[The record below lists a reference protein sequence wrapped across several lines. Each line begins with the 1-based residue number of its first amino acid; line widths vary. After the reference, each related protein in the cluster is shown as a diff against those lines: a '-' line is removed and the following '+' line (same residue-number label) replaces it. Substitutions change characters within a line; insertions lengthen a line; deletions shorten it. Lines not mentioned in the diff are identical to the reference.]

1 MEQRYR
7 QDSGEGKN
15 EKNSFR
21 RQHWGVRQEC
31 YCTLLGNQAKP
42 VKAYLLLP
50 SLEQKRFMTSVFVDE
65 YFFLADQI
73 KALNVRLSFFV
84 VQPLALNIC
93 AISNAYDTKPSTPEL
108 IRKPRH
114 SKPVNTPYGIVR
126 GMRLFIRGYRRTV
139 KGKLLRLS

>member
-7 QDSGEGKN
+7 QDSGKG
-15 EKNSFR
+15 KNSFR

-31 YCTLLGNQAKP
+31 YCSLPGNQVKP

-65 YFFLADQI
+65 YSFLADQI

-93 AISNAYDTKPSTPEL
+93 ATSNAYDTKSSTPEL
-108 IRKPRH
+108 IRKPRQ
-114 SKPVNTPYGIVR
+114 SKPVNT
-126 GMRLFIRGYRRTV
+126 IRYCSWYETV
-139 KGKLLRLS
+139 HPWISTHSKGKALTFVIN